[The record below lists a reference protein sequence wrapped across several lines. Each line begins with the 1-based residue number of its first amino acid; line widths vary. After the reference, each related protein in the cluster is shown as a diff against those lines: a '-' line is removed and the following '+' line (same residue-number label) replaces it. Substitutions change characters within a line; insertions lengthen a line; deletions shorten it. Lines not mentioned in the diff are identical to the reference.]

1 MNVNVFYFFF
11 AIELPLMI
19 RTANFLQVFT
29 ATEYILCALSSKYFL
44 GTSMTLQGKVLFY
57 DAYIILSD
65 FMLYMLFTVLLFTC
79 V

>member
-1 MNVNVFYFFF
+1 
-11 AIELPLMI
+11 
-19 RTANFLQVFT
+19 
-29 ATEYILCALSSKYFL
+29 
-44 GTSMTLQGKVLFY
+44 MTLQGKVLSY